1 MQKGQ
6 HMERLGSEQKSV
18 MLTVNWN
25 TNVNQGQG
33 EAEGKP
39 EAVRI
44 IQKGRY
50 GLESQ
55 VVHLDLI
62 LTVLGSQERVI
73 DSRRT

>member
-1 MQKGQ
+1 
-6 HMERLGSEQKSV
+6 MERLGSEQKSV